1 MIAFAASTRARLP
14 ALAAL
19 ALLALAGCQQKSPA
33 AATAAKPVAT
43 PAPTQPLP
51 FDPRLVQMANTATTQ
66 AIAEAKAKPAVAGK
80 DYDEIAGGQ
89 PFQPLDGKVEVVEV
103 FAYSC
108 PHCADFEPLLE
119 AWTKQ
124 QPANVRVTPLP
135 LAGGAASDLGRA
147 YFAAAKTG
155 QLAAIHTRMFYGIH
169 GDKSL
174 PAAASG
180 NDIAAWLGGQGF
192 DARTFR
198 ATMASPEVQQR
209 MQQAH
214 DFEIRSGVEAT
225 PTLIVN
231 GKYRIKGQSQL
242 DDLRI
247 ASALIARE
255 GAVGK

>member
-1 MIAFAASTRARLP
+1 MN
-14 ALAAL
+14 AAL
-19 ALLALAGCQQKSPA
+19 PKRMRLSALIAMSLLSIAGCQQKSPG
-33 AATAAKPVAT
+33 AATSATKPVAT
-43 PAPTQPLP
+43 PTQPLP
-51 FDPRLVQMANTATTQ
+51 FDAKLVQMATNAATQ
-66 AIAEAKAKPAVAGK
+66 AIAEAKTKPAVAGK
-80 DYDEIAGGQ
+80 DYDEIANGQ

-124 QPANVRVTPLP
+124 QPGNVRVTPLP
-135 LAGGAASDLGRA
+135 LAGGAASDLGRT
-147 YFAAAKTG
+147 YFAALKTG

-174 PAAASG
+174 PPASNG
-180 NDIAAWLGGQGF
+180 DGIAAWLGGQGF
-192 DARTFR
+192 DAKTFR
-198 ATMASPEVQQR
+198 ATMASPEVQQQ
-209 MQQAH
+209 MQKAH
-214 DFEIRSGVEAT
+214 DFEVRSGIEGT

-231 GKYRIKGQSQL
+231 GKYRIKGPSQL

-255 GAVGK
+255 SGTGK

>member
-1 MIAFAASTRARLP
+1 MTSLSKRMRVP

-19 ALLALAGCQQKSPA
+19 SLLAVAGCQQKSPN
-33 AATAAKPVAT
+33 ATTTTTAKPVAT
-43 PAPTQPLP
+43 PTQPLP
-51 FDPRLVQMANTATTQ
+51 YDPRLVQMANTAVAQ
-66 AIAEAKAKPAVAGK
+66 AIAEAKTKPAVAGT
-80 DYDEIAGGQ
+80 DYDEIANGQ

-119 AWTKQ
+119 AWSKL
-124 QPANVRVTPLP
+124 QPGNVRVTPLP
-135 LAGGAASDLGRA
+135 LAGGAASDLGRT
-147 YFAAAKTG
+147 YFAAVKTG

-192 DARTFR
+192 DAKAFR
-198 ATMASPEVQQR
+198 ATMASPEVQQQ
-209 MQQAH
+209 MQLAH
-214 DFEIRSGVEAT
+214 DFEVRSGVEGT

-231 GKYRIKGQSQL
+231 GKYRIKGPSQL

-255 GAVGK
+255 SGAGK

>member
-1 MIAFAASTRARLP
+1 MIGLTRHLRHS
-14 ALAAL
+14 ALIVVAVL
-19 ALLALAGCQQKSPA
+19 AVAGCQQKSTSA
-33 AATAAKPVAT
+33 TASTAAKPVAT
-43 PAPTQPLP
+43 PTQPLP
-51 FDPRLVQMANTATTQ
+51 FDPKLVQMATTAATQ
-66 AIAEAKAKPAVAGK
+66 AIAESKTKPAVAGT
-80 DYDEIAGGQ
+80 DYDEIANGQ

-124 QPANVRVTPLP
+124 LPANVRVTPLP
-135 LAGGAASDLGRA
+135 LAGGAASDLGRT
-147 YFAAAKTG
+147 YFAAVKTG

-174 PAAASG
+174 PAGASG
-180 NDIAAWLGGQGF
+180 NDIATWLGGQGF
-192 DARTFR
+192 DAKTFR
-198 ATMASPEVQQR
+198 ATMASPEVQQQ

-214 DFEIRSGVEAT
+214 DFEVRSGVDAT

-231 GKYRIKGQSQL
+231 GKYRIKGPSQL

-255 GAVGK
+255 GGTAK

>member
-1 MIAFAASTRARLP
+1 MIRSIPLPRRLRAP
-14 ALAAL
+14 ALVAL
-19 ALLALAGCQQKSPA
+19 SLLAITGCQQKPAATPA
-33 AATAAKPVAT
+33 AASTKP
-43 PAPTQPLP
+43 PTQPVP
-51 FDPRLVQMANTATTQ
+51 FDPKLVEMATKAATQ
-66 AIAEAKAKPAVAGK
+66 AIAEAKTQPVVAGK

-119 AWTKQ
+119 AWSKQ

-135 LAGGAASDLGRA
+135 LAGGAVSDLGRT
-147 YFAAAKTG
+147 YFAAVKTG
-155 QLAAIHTRMFYGIH
+155 QLDAIHTRMFYGIH

-180 NDIAAWLGGQGF
+180 NDIAAWLGRQGF
-192 DARTFR
+192 DAKAFR
-198 ATMASPEVQQR
+198 ATMASPEVQQQ

-214 DFEIRSGVEAT
+214 DFEIRSGVEGT

-231 GKYRIKGQSQL
+231 GKYRIKGPSQL

-247 ASALIARE
+247 ASALVARE
-255 GAVGK
+255 SAAGK

>member
-1 MIAFAASTRARLP
+1 MTSLSKRMRIP

-19 ALLALAGCQQKSPA
+19 SLLAVAGCQQKSPNP
-33 AATAAKPVAT
+33 ATTTAKPVA
-43 PAPTQPLP
+43 APTQPLP
-51 FDPRLVQMANTATTQ
+51 YDPRLVQMANTAVAQ
-66 AIAEAKAKPAVAGK
+66 AIAEAKTRPAVAGT
-80 DYDEIAGGQ
+80 DYDEIANGQ

-119 AWTKQ
+119 AWSKL
-124 QPANVRVTPLP
+124 QPGNVRVTPLP
-135 LAGGAASDLGRA
+135 LAGGAASDLGRT
-147 YFAAAKTG
+147 YFAAVKTG

-192 DARTFR
+192 DAKSFR
-198 ATMASPEVQQR
+198 ATMASPEVQQQ
-209 MQQAH
+209 MQKAH
-214 DFEIRSGVEAT
+214 DFEVRSGIEGT

-231 GKYRIKGQSQL
+231 GKYRIKGPSQL

-247 ASALIARE
+247 VSALIARE
-255 GAVGK
+255 SGTGK

>member
-1 MIAFAASTRARLP
+1 MPRRLKAFALVALSVL
-14 ALAAL
+14 ALAA
-19 ALLALAGCQQKSPA
+19 CTQKPQA
-33 AATAAKPVAT
+33 AAQASTAT
-43 PAPTQPLP
+43 PKAAPTQPLP
-51 FDPRLVQMANTATTQ
+51 FDPRLVQMATTAATQ
-66 AIAEAKAKPAVAGK
+66 AIAEGKATPVVAGK
-80 DYDEIAGGQ
+80 DYDEIANGQ
-89 PFQPLDGKVEVVEV
+89 PYQPLDGKVEVVEV

-135 LAGGAASDLGRA
+135 LAGGVVSDLGRA
-147 YFAAAKTG
+147 YFAALKTN
-155 QLAAIHTRMFYGIH
+155 QLQGIHTRMFHGIH

-174 PAAASG
+174 QASASG
-180 NDIAAWLGGQGF
+180 NDIARWLGTQGY
-192 DARTFR
+192 DAKAFR
-198 ATMASPEVQQR
+198 ATMASAEVQQQ

-214 DFEIRSGVEAT
+214 DFEVRSGVEAT

-231 GKYRIKGQSQL
+231 GKYRIKGPSQL

-255 GAVGK
+255 SGAAK